1 MTRNFNLLVYYL
13 PLMSTQALLSCAHCQ
28 EVARKEIKMTHTIL
42 LTRRTLRWRLGLI
55 GAAALGVSW
64 ATSGLAAD
72 SSDTALTIYSSAQ
85 PGAISPEM
93 YRPVPGMGM
102 PNGMGIPGY
111 ALVRDERMVK
121 LANGRSTLQFTDVAG
136 LIDPTTVQFVSLT
149 DPSTRVL
156 EQNFQFDLVS
166 TQKLLQKFIDRPITI
181 DYALGNDAKSVTG
194 TLLSAADGL
203 VLRGNGGEISAVQ
216 SYNSVRFPDLPGGL
230 ITRPTLV
237 WDIATQKPGDHRA
250 RVTYQTSGITWW
262 TDYNLTY
269 ADGRDANSGTLD
281 IGAWVS
287 IINQSGATYD
297 NARLKLIAGDVHRAQ
312 PPTAAAPSVR
322 EMRLADA
329 AEQKGFAEKA
339 FFEFHLYTL
348 GRRTTLPNNST
359 KQIELFDQARQV
371 PAKKVLVYYGLKQ
384 GPYFYPNP
392 VTDRDYGG
400 ESNKKVDVYV
410 EFKNDEK
417 YGLGV
422 PLPAGRIRVSQL
434 DAADQSLEFI
444 GEDIIDHTPKNETVR
459 IKLGSAFDVVGERKQ
474 VDYAV
479 NTSAKWMEE
488 EIEVKLR
495 NHKEVP
501 VTVLVKENLYRWNN
515 WKIIKKSQDY
525 DKEDARTIY
534 FPVTIAKDGEAT
546 VRYRVRYTW

>member
-1 MTRNFNLLVYYL
+1 MDKPNDSRKRVRGAHLSML
-13 PLMSTQALLSCAHCQ
+13 AAAAIGGSCA
-28 EVARKEIKMTHTIL
+28 
-42 LTRRTLRWRLGLI
+42 
-55 GAAALGVSW
+55 
-64 ATSGLAAD
+64 SGFAAD
-72 SSDTALTIYSSAQ
+72 NADTAITIYSSAQ

-93 YRPVPGMGM
+93 YRPIPGMGV
-102 PNGMGIPGY
+102 PNAMSVPGY

-121 LANGRSTLQFTDVAG
+121 LANGRSTLEFTDVAG

-149 DPSTRVL
+149 DPATRVL

-166 TQKLLQKFIDRPITI
+166 TQKLLQKFIDKPISV
-181 DYALGNDAKSVTG
+181 DYSLGNDAKTLNG
-194 TLLSAADGL
+194 TLLTAADGL
-203 VLRGNGGEISAVQ
+203 VIRGANGEISALQ
-216 SYNSVRFPDLPGGL
+216 AYHNVRFPDLPGGL

-237 WDIATQKPGDHRA
+237 WDIATRKPGDHRA
-250 RVTYQTSGITWW
+250 RVTYQTGGVTWW
-262 TDYNLTY
+262 ADYNLTY
-269 ADGRDANSGTLD
+269 ADGRDPNSGTLD

-287 IINQSGATYD
+287 IINQSGASYT
-297 NARLKLIAGDVHRAQ
+297 NAKLKLIAGDVHRAEARGGVA
-312 PPTAAAPSVR
+312 PAALA
-322 EMRLADA
+322 MRAADA
-329 AEQKGFAEKA
+329 AEEKEFVEKS

-371 PAKKVLVYYGLKQ
+371 PAKKVLVYYGLNQ
-384 GPYFYPNP
+384 GPYFYPSP
-392 VTDRDYGG
+392 VTDRDYGQQ
-400 ESNKKVDVYV
+400 SNKKVDVYV

-474 VDYAV
+474 VDFAV
-479 NTSAKWMEE
+479 NTSAKWLEE
-488 EIEVKLR
+488 EIEVKVR
-495 NHKEVP
+495 NHKDAA
-501 VTVLVKENLYRWNN
+501 VTVLVKENLYRWTN
-515 WKIIKKSQDY
+515 WTIKQTSQPY
-525 DKEDARTIY
+525 EKEDARTIY
-534 FPVTIAKDGEAT
+534 FPVTVAKDGEAT